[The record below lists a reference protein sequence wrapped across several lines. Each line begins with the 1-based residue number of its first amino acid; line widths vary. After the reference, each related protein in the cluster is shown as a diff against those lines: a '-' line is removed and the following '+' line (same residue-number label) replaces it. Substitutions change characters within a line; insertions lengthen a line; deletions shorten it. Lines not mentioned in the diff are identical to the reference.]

1 MINYQL
7 LQYTSYRKVD
17 MHKQNQLSMNRKIDI
32 ICYLTYF
39 LINSWSKFCEE
50 ITLIYFVKSN
60 YTSDINTFHT
70 SESQNHDIKY
80 LTLQK
85 MNK

>member
-32 ICYLTYF
+32 ISYLTYF
-39 LINSWSKFCEE
+39 LINS
-50 ITLIYFVKSN
+50 
-60 YTSDINTFHT
+60 
-70 SESQNHDIKY
+70 
-80 LTLQK
+80 
-85 MNK
+85 